1 MTTKTWPLRS
11 GVHWRVLLST
21 GLATL
26 AVLGVICGVWWL
38 QRGEE
43 PPEPDV
49 KQALADALAR
59 APAAPA
65 APAADSP
72 TTAAEFEAYLQRH
85 PKDVRAL
92 VLKARLDLRE
102 DRFAEAVAGFEK
114 AIAASPKVARDPDV
128 WVELAEAKGL
138 QQGGKLS
145 GPMADAIEKAL
156 ALDPQHARA
165 LDLAGSLAWE
175 RGDFAAAARH
185 WSLLLARLAPTDP
198 RHAELSAA
206 IEAAG
211 RRARFAL
218 PAAPGSTASPSSSSP
233 LAPPATPAA
242 SR

>member
-1 MTTKTWPLRS
+1 MTTKTWPLRP
-11 GVHWRVLLST
+11 GVNWRALLST
-21 GLATL
+21 GVATL
-26 AVLGVICGVWWL
+26 AVLGVIGGVWWL
-38 QRGEE
+38 QEADE
-43 PPEPDV
+43 PEPDV

-59 APAAPA
+59 APAAA
-65 APAADSP
+65 AADSP
-72 TTAAEFEAYLQRH
+72 TTAAEFESYLQRH
-85 PKDVRAL
+85 PKDVRAM

-102 DRFAEAVAGFEK
+102 NRFAEAVAGFEK

-138 QQGGKLS
+138 QQGGRLQV
-145 GPMADAIEKAL
+145 PMADDVEKAL

-185 WSLLLARLAPTDP
+185 WNLLLARLAPTDP

-218 PAAPGSTASPSSSSP
+218 PAAPASPSSSSSSP
-233 LAPPATPAA
+233 AAPPAAPAA

>member
-1 MTTKTWPLRS
+1 MTTKTWPLRP
-11 GVHWRVLLST
+11 GVNWRNLLST
-21 GLATL
+21 GVAAL
-26 AVLGVICGVWWL
+26 AVAGVIGGVWWL
-38 QRGEE
+38 QE
-43 PPEPDV
+43 PDEPEPDV
-49 KQALADALAR
+49 KEELADALAR
-59 APAAPA
+59 TPA

-72 TTAAEFEAYLQRH
+72 TTAAEFQAYLQRH
-85 PKDVRAL
+85 PKDVRAM
-92 VLKARLDLRE
+92 VLKARLDLHE
-102 DRFAEAVAGFEK
+102 DRFAEAVAGFER
-114 AIAASPKVARDPDV
+114 ALATSPKVARDPDV

-138 QQGGKLS
+138 QQGGRLQ
-145 GPMADAIEKAL
+145 GAMADPIERAL

-185 WSLLLARLAPTDP
+185 WSLLLARLSSNDP

-218 PAAPGSTASPSSSSP
+218 PAAPASPSSSSP
-233 LAPPATPAA
+233 TAPPATPAT